1 MKTADEVEREA
12 LRSFGHVLLGGFRY
26 DPLLLALLKQ
36 FLTDEAIDDLIPDWM
51 FETKK
56 EEKNEQKVEAKPAE
70 PEAPPTPEARATK
83 ILAMAEEQRI
93 EALWE
98 SGVELVKSL
107 IAEKR
112 LDLVLE
118 IVKVV
123 VNQALSIAVN
133 IRLKGAKLMGLLYP
147 LMVGDEFAEAR
158 TQIEVTA
165 EAAMMMEQE
174 KTIYPALA
182 DLASDMIETMVLNG
196 KPDQAAPILD
206 TLRKQQLAE
215 VKDFPERRD
224 IALKSIEK
232 VTAGKAFPIILEK
245 IRAKSPVALRMVEAL
260 GMTAVRSL
268 IERMKT
274 SDSVA
279 ERMDL
284 AQLIL
289 KAGSDAGTM
298 LAEEALQVKAPSEAL
313 KLLDLIP
320 HAMTDTQAEVALGTL
335 LRHPALAVRRRAA
348 SFLGGRGYPRAGY
361 HLVDALKKEADPSA
375 RALFVETIGLLKFDP
390 GLAIL
395 GQILLTGSESEE
407 VRCLAAVALGILS
420 KTAAIPLL
428 TRAAAKGK
436 GLTLVL
442 NPAPTAVRAAAVR
455 ALANYIRYPEGRD
468 AIKRSLEDPDPP
480 VREAA
485 RESMVAP
492 MTKVFG
498 DRAKKALI
506 VTGIEAM
513 AEVPQGGV
521 TGLLSDVP
529 LDQLCQTLD
538 EGSRTGLLMLNV
550 GGSNAE
556 VYIDKGNVVSSEY
569 NGLRGKPAFVQF
581 CRWEGQYFLYLP
593 GLTPSKPGPP
603 TSLMRMVLE
612 ACDVGGG
619 TAVRPRPGTAIR
631 PRPPEKR

>member
-1 MKTADEVEREA
+1 MKTANDQEKEA
-12 LRSFGHVLLGGFRY
+12 LRSMGHILLGGFRY

-36 FLTDEAIDDLIPDWM
+36 FLTDEAIQDLIPDWM
-51 FETKK
+51 NELKK
-56 EEKNEQKVEAKPAE
+56 EETAQKPEEAKPAE
-70 PEAPPTPEARATK
+70 PAAPVTPVSRATD

-98 SGVELVKSL
+98 KGVELVKEL
-107 IAEKR
+107 IELKR
-112 LDLVLE
+112 LDLVLD
-118 IVKVV
+118 IVKTI
-123 VNQALSIAVN
+123 VNQALAIAVN
-133 IRLKGAKLMGLLYP
+133 VRLKGAKLMGLLYP
-147 LMVGDEFAEAR
+147 LMVGDDLAEAR
-158 TQIEVTA
+158 TQIEATA
-165 EAAMMMEQE
+165 SVAIMMEQE

-182 DLASDMIETMVLNG
+182 DLSADMVETLVLNS
-196 KPDQAAPILD
+196 KPDQAAPILE
-206 TLRKQQLAE
+206 TLRKQQIAE
-215 VKDFPERRD
+215 EKDYPEKRD
-224 IALKSIEK
+224 IALRAIEK
-232 VTAGKAFPIILEK
+232 VTAGKAFPSILEK
-245 IRAKSPVALRMVEAL
+245 IRAKSPVAIRMIEAL
-260 GMTAVRSL
+260 GITAARSL
-268 IERMKT
+268 IERMKS

-298 LAEEALQVKAPSEAL
+298 LADEALQVKAPSEAL

-320 HAMTDTQAEVALGTL
+320 HSMTDTQAEVALGAL

-361 HLVDALKKEADPSA
+361 HLVEALKKEADPSA
-375 RALFVETIGLLKFDP
+375 RALFVETLGLLKFDP
-390 GLAIL
+390 GLAML
-395 GQILLTGSESEE
+395 GQILLSGGETED
-407 VRCLAAVALGILS
+407 VRCLAAAALGNLA

-442 NPAPTAVRAAAVR
+442 NPAPTSVRAAAIR
-455 ALANYIRYPEGRD
+455 ALATYIKYPEGRD
-468 AIKRSLEDPDPP
+468 AIKRSMEDPDVV

-485 RESMVAP
+485 REAMVSP
-492 MTKVFG
+492 MTRVFG
-498 DRAKKALI
+498 DRVKKALI
-506 VTGIEAM
+506 VSDVEQL
-513 AEVPQGGV
+513 AEVGPEGV

-529 LDQLCQTLD
+529 LDRLCQLLD
-538 EGSRTGLLMLNV
+538 ESSRTGLLVLNV

-556 VYIDKGNVVSSEY
+556 VYIDKGNVVSAEY

-619 TAVRPRPGTAIR
+619 TAVKPRSGTTIR
-631 PRPPEKR
+631 PRPPENR